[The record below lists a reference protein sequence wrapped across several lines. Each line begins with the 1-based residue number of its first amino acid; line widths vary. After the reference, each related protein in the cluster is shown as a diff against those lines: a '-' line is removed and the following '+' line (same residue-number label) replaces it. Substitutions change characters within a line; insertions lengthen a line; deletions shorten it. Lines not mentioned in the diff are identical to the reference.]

1 MGVINKFGFS
11 VFCII
16 FGCVYSQIKIR
27 KIGDKMFSVFTAVS
41 IFWPISRVMSV
52 TNELDLGFRW
62 FASFSDAIYSQ
73 LKIKKIGDKKF
84 SVFTAGSIFW
94 PISRVM
100 GVINEFGFRCFA
112 SFLDA
117 FTAR

>member
-1 MGVINKFGFS
+1 MRLQPDKNQKNRRQKVFRFYCWQHILAHISGHGCDKIIRFS

-27 KIGDKMFSVFTAVS
+27 KTGDKM
-41 IFWPISRVMSV
+41 
-52 TNELDLGFRW
+52 
-62 FASFSDAIYSQ
+62 
-73 LKIKKIGDKKF
+73 F

-100 GVINEFGFRCFA
+100 GVINEFGYRFFA

-117 FTAR
+117 VYS